1 MLYLLG
7 NIIKSLNIVGYL
19 TYQIIHSREM
29 IIIEVIVIAW
39 FEAPKIVGEKFC
51 DRVKQQLFW
60 CEEVN

>member
-1 MLYLLG
+1 MYLLG

-29 IIIEVIVIAW
+29 IIIEVIAW
-39 FEAPKIVGEKFC
+39 FEAPKITGKKFC

-60 CEEVN
+60 YTEVN

>member
-1 MLYLLG
+1 
-7 NIIKSLNIVGYL
+7 
-19 TYQIIHSREM
+19 M